1 MPSDIYDEARLEFKK
16 WTSHNSNLIPIEF
29 GDVGVKG
36 VSDLDLGVVIKNKFS
51 IKNHLDKFPELTKK
65 IMNGGTLMIFPD
77 FAFKNINFIDDVKI
91 SFLNNKINLKKLSI
105 EERYIVNII
114 QVIEWLP
121 ERILCIYKDMG
132 NGFENPKRSLA
143 YLYSLCYTLKKIL
156 FLSNS
161 KNSEINN
168 FILEVCNLR
177 NKWNYIDANDQTNSL
192 ISLVQKA
199 LSLLNT
205 AINLYLGVGLVK
217 KISNLIQDSE
227 TINFNLHSNVYIKSI
242 SSSVFSINKDERLK
256 KITINVPHIFM
267 HTYIKYSKQ
276 SNSRLSQL
284 ISKRINKTKDTVD
297 VFQNE
302 PLFNNILQKRFSFMH
317 ECFEH
322 IILLNLN
329 SGLYKFGWYL

>member
-156 FLSNS
+156 F
-161 KNSEINN
+161 
-168 FILEVCNLR
+168 R
-177 NKWNYIDANDQTNSL
+177 
-192 ISLVQKA
+192 
-199 LSLLNT
+199 
-205 AINLYLGVGLVK
+205 
-217 KISNLIQDSE
+217 
-227 TINFNLHSNVYIKSI
+227 
-242 SSSVFSINKDERLK
+242 
-256 KITINVPHIFM
+256 
-267 HTYIKYSKQ
+267 
-276 SNSRLSQL
+276 
-284 ISKRINKTKDTVD
+284 
-297 VFQNE
+297 
-302 PLFNNILQKRFSFMH
+302 
-317 ECFEH
+317 
-322 IILLNLN
+322 
-329 SGLYKFGWYL
+329 